1 MQTITSL
8 HPVFRYDTIDFPVDW
23 EDGLAAAH
31 LIHYASR
38 LLGRGL
44 HDSGEL
50 EQALHKAIVA
60 CRAAG
65 LPVTDNFKTIF
76 ICSGACDTITVDWLV
91 SDLGL
96 QLILLNA
103 DVSNPL
109 VAKLQVQV
117 LAGLHSE
124 AGEH

>member
-1 MQTITSL
+1 MPQITTL
-8 HPVFRYDTIDFPVDW
+8 QPVSRYDGIDFLVDW
-23 EDGLAAAH
+23 EDSLVAAH
-31 LIHYASR
+31 LTHYASR
-38 LLGRGL
+38 LLDKGL
-44 HDSGEL
+44 HDPGEL
-50 EQALHKAIVA
+50 EQALHKAIIA

-76 ICSGACDTITVDWLV
+76 ICSGGCDTVTTDWLV

-109 VAKLQVQV
+109 VARLQVQV
-117 LAGLHSE
+117 LAGFENFKHQ
-124 AGEH
+124 

>member
-1 MQTITSL
+1 MQTETLLQPISRNDYL
-8 HPVFRYDTIDFPVDW
+8 HDYPGFDW
-23 EDGLAAAH
+23 EDSLAAAH
-31 LIHYASR
+31 LTHYAR
-38 LLGRGL
+38 QLLDSGL
-44 HDSGEL
+44 HEPEL
-50 EQALHKAIVA
+50 EGALHKAIIA

-65 LPVTDNFKTIF
+65 LVVADNFKAVFVCSPACTTI
-76 ICSGACDTITVDWLV
+76 DWLV

-117 LAGLHSE
+117 LSILHG
-124 AGEH
+124 GE